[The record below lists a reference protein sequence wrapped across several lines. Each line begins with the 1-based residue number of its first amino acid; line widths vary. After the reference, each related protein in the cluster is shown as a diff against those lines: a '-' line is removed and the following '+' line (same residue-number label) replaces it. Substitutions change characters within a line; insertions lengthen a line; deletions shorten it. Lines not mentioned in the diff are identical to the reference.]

1 MKPGHSAEIDREI
14 FAYPYPGRSAKISEG
29 LFATFVS
36 VPWCSAKK
44 LIARVRPGVDETFAS
59 FDPSSVLISDDL
71 PTFDRP
77 RKATSGAS

>member
-1 MKPGHSAEIDREI
+1 
-14 FAYPYPGRSAKISEG
+14 
-29 LFATFVS
+29 
-36 VPWCSAKK
+36 